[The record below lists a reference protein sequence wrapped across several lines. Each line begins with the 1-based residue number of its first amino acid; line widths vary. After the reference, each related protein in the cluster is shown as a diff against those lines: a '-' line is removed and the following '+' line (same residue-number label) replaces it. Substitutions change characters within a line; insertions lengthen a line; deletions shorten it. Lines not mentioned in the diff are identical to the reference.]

1 MIGQLDNTNPHG
13 IRVAADRAPV
23 REDVKAAF
31 AKGSRK
37 ATAGIDS
44 LTKPPRR
51 NGTAATALPPRQSAL
66 SSSPA
71 GFAVQALNA
80 KSA

>member
-1 MIGQLDNTNPHG
+1 MTSPLDNTNPHG
-13 IRVAADRAPV
+13 IRVVADRAPV

-44 LTKPPRR
+44 LTKPHRR
-51 NGTAATALPPRQSAL
+51 NGPAAGPKR
-66 SSSPA
+66 
-71 GFAVQALNA
+71 A
-80 KSA
+80 K